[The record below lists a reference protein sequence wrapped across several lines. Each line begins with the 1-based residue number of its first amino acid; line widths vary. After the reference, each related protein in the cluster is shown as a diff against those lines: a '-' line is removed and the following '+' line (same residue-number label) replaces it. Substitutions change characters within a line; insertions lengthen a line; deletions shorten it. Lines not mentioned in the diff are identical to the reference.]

1 MSDRL
6 SPRAKPA
13 LAGAWLVLIALALL
27 APALVHGPYLG
38 PYALLANN
46 GLLRGSV
53 HGMAIQID
61 RASSDVINEMIPWTI
76 QVWQQVHQ
84 GHLPL
89 WNNDSALGMPL
100 AFNWQSAPLSLPSL
114 VGYLVPAAWAY
125 TVGVMVTLVIAGS
138 GATALGRLLSLGWL
152 GSVAAG
158 TFFELSGT
166 FVDFLG
172 YPYGQV
178 LAWTG
183 WLLAAIVLVVRSGR
197 RTRAVTV
204 LAVAIAFALL
214 AGNPEAVIVLL
225 LTGLVFGSVFVAG
238 EVRSW
243 PELGRIGMDLV
254 LACAAGVAL
263 AAPIVLPGIQLTG
276 STLRTSLGGSASL
289 TVGWFSG
296 LVLPAARSG
305 AFSAYLLRV
314 QGFFGVIGVVLAIVG
329 VGLRWR
335 RRGVLA
341 ALALTVV
348 GACLIASH
356 AVLRVL
362 AALPIFHLVYWS
374 RSMNLLGMGLAVLCG
389 VGLDAVVRGTDQRAT
404 ARWLAGGTAV
414 AAVYV
419 VYSVWLATAHPGTS
433 AMWWPCLSLLLLF
446 LVAAALFWTRAGDQ
460 RQQPR
465 LQPIRTLC
473 ALLLLAV
480 ATVFLV
486 TQGSTLLTSGRSA
499 VPTTSAI
506 TDLKRAVGAHT
517 VGFASGNC
525 LFNPVVGLPPEFNV
539 AYSLDEFAIYDPVI
553 PKEYFSAWRAATGTS
568 GGVPTL
574 ATFCPTITTAASARE
589 FGVTYLLTTHSQPLV
604 PGTIKVAT
612 IADQDLSR
620 VPHSGLAVVATSP
633 TDPGRV
639 VPVVAA
645 NPSTWKLTT
654 SASGPRILRLH
665 LTDVPGWRATIDG
678 MPLSLHRLD
687 GIMLQ
692 AHLPPGRHVIVV
704 TYWPSTF
711 TTGLGLAGAALLVLI
726 SASVVAYRR
735 RPEGS
740 YQPAPPTPA

>member
-61 RASSDVINEMIPWTI
+61 RTSSDVINEMIPWTI

-183 WLLAAIVLVVRSGR
+183 WLLAAIVLVVRGGR

-263 AAPIVLPGIQLTG
+263 AAPIVLPGIQTPLGLRDAGLT
-276 STLRTSLGGSASL
+276 RWPEA
-289 TVGWFSG
+289 
-296 LVLPAARSG
+296 LVLP
-305 AFSAYLLRV
+305 
-314 QGFFGVIGVVLAIVG
+314 
-329 VGLRWR
+329 R
-335 RRGVLA
+335 RRL
-341 ALALTVV
+341 
-348 GACLIASH
+348 
-356 AVLRVL
+356 
-362 AALPIFHLVYWS
+362 
-374 RSMNLLGMGLAVLCG
+374 
-389 VGLDAVVRGTDQRAT
+389 
-404 ARWLAGGTAV
+404 
-414 AAVYV
+414 
-419 VYSVWLATAHPGTS
+419 
-433 AMWWPCLSLLLLF
+433 
-446 LVAAALFWTRAGDQ
+446 
-460 RQQPR
+460 
-465 LQPIRTLC
+465 
-473 ALLLLAV
+473 
-480 ATVFLV
+480 
-486 TQGSTLLTSGRSA
+486 
-499 VPTTSAI
+499 
-506 TDLKRAVGAHT
+506 
-517 VGFASGNC
+517 
-525 LFNPVVGLPPEFNV
+525 E
-539 AYSLDEFAIYDPVI
+539 
-553 PKEYFSAWRAATGTS
+553 
-568 GGVPTL
+568 
-574 ATFCPTITTAASARE
+574 
-589 FGVTYLLTTHSQPLV
+589 
-604 PGTIKVAT
+604 
-612 IADQDLSR
+612 
-620 VPHSGLAVVATSP
+620 
-633 TDPGRV
+633 
-639 VPVVAA
+639 
-645 NPSTWKLTT
+645 
-654 SASGPRILRLH
+654 
-665 LTDVPGWRATIDG
+665 
-678 MPLSLHRLD
+678 
-687 GIMLQ
+687 
-692 AHLPPGRHVIVV
+692 
-704 TYWPSTF
+704 
-711 TTGLGLAGAALLVLI
+711 
-726 SASVVAYRR
+726 
-735 RPEGS
+735 
-740 YQPAPPTPA
+740 